1 MVWPSEVVGEEKLD
15 DWSTGSSRQKSHRA
29 LEKFEG
35 EFYFGQKPAL
45 EQHVEFSRLREK
57 SLTRKKER
65 KKSENWKPV
74 KDEYNSNRFPS
85 TILKY
90 WKVVCIQKREKL

>member
-1 MVWPSEVVGEEKLD
+1 MIGQQALRTKKKKH
-15 DWSTGSSRQKSHRA
+15 T

-35 EFYFGQKPAL
+35 EFSVWTKPAL
-45 EQHVEFSRLREK
+45 EPDRWGQPAPGK
-57 SLTRKKER
+57 TLTRKKER

-74 KDEYNSNRFPS
+74 KDKYSSNYFPP

-90 WKVVCIQKREKL
+90 WKVVCILKKEKL